1 MVNKMEN
8 RIRVGVLIFK
18 DGKIL
23 LVKHVHPETNFTW
36 WVPPGGGLQ
45 GNETIFECA
54 KREVRE
60 ETGLSVELGKIAYIR
75 QFIYNEFNQNNID
88 IYIIATTSKG
98 TENLKNIKGKGADEH
113 FIKEL
118 KYFSEEE
125 IKSIIVYP
133 EILKNQLWKDYKE
146 GFKEIKFIGVEKDD

>member
-1 MVNKMEN
+1 MEN

-23 LVKHVHPETNFTW
+23 LVKHVHPETGFTW

-54 KREVRE
+54 KREVWE
-60 ETGLSVELGKIAYIR
+60 ETGLSIEPDEIAYIR
-75 QFIYNEFNQNNID
+75 QFIYNEFEQNNID
-88 IYIIATTSKG
+88 IYITTHVSKG
-98 TENLKNIKGKGADEH
+98 IETMKNIKGKGADEH

-118 KYFSEEE
+118 KYFSKEE
-125 IKSIIVYP
+125 IKKIVVYP
-133 EILKNQLWKDYKE
+133 EILKDQLWKDCKK
-146 GFKEIKFIGVEKDD
+146 GFKKIKFIGVETDND